1 MHFCPAW
8 AQNEQLCYKHTLHVN
23 PGNLGMTE
31 KLTGKIQ
38 QNLFMVD

>member
-1 MHFCPAW
+1 MNSSAT
-8 AQNEQLCYKHTLHVN
+8 NTLLHVN

-31 KLTGKIQ
+31 KLKGKIQ